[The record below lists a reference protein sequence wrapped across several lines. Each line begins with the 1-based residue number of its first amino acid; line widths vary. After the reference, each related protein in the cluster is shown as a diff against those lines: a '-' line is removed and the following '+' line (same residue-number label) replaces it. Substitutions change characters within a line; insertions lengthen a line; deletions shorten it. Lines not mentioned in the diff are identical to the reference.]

1 MQDVLSLGNEARMN
15 TPGVADGNWTWRLG
29 DPQVFSSLTP
39 EATKLAQMVTLY
51 DRAQDSRDS

>member
-29 DPQVFSSLTP
+29 APQVFSSLTP